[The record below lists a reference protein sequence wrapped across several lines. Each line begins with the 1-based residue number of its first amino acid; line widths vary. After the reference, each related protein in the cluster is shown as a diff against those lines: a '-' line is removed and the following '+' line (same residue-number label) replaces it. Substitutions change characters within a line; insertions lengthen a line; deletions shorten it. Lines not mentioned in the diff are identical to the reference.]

1 MRFET
6 KGLFPVVQMCFRIS
20 DPRLVTTTG
29 MMSILEN
36 GFHGSYFYGEF
47 FLSPFLLRE
56 MDMGVIG
63 DLRWWMLD
71 NVKQERIRER
81 SIAQ

>member
-1 MRFET
+1 MFPHFGSSVGYHDRDDVYLGERFSWFLLLW
-6 KGLFPVVQMCFRIS
+6 GV
-20 DPRLVTTTG
+20 
-29 MMSILEN
+29 
-36 GFHGSYFYGEF
+36 F